1 MKRKSVYLL
10 NNLNEEHFGEV
21 PRPTLLW
28 WDPDAWKNCS
38 ATNLTTACTA
48 KVLIE
53 GKMNY

>member
-10 NNLNEEHFGEV
+10 NNLNEEHLGGGA
-21 PRPTLLW
+21 TLLW
-28 WDPDAWKNCS
+28 WDPDAWKDCS

-48 KVLIE
+48 KVFIE